1 MNDTI
6 GTEPPKTILILK
18 SNALT
23 LQSAEQFLKSRGW
36 AVMSTV
42 SLTESVQFLFENK
55 IDYFIICGN
64 HPQKKV
70 KQFPKLFK
78 QFTELQFITY
88 TDMANTPNIA
98 ILQEMGVPYQVLPPV
113 SGPAIERVIFRI
125 EKDSK
130 QNKEVNKTNLLN
142 DQKNATERK
151 KVQENIKKF
160 IESAE
165 DDSSIPNLDLAAG
178 TNSPVDGGSMSV
190 ETFAEYENRVKFQK
204 QKSYSSKEKDYPYL
218 SEVTPSEKPIVQQKP
233 PPEFERKIEN
243 ILDTSVKPTETSLPV
258 EKIERAQNCICFKI
272 ESTNFRGFLVAAM
285 GKNRKLDEEL
295 LMAVQTKLTE
305 VLQQEGA
312 IIDDSKPMDIKIRP
326 VNFEEWAIDK
336 AEFLKKS
343 IHDGNEVAMA
353 FFPINKTSP
362 QFGESVA
369 QDMLSIDIDDLAN
382 DVPVSFDVYIHL
394 PANNKY
400 ILYTP
405 KNGLFLSSQKERLK
419 AKGIDKMHAKKDTV
433 EEIKKYHAENSL
445 NNSIIDFEQNSL
457 SKKKKA

>member
-142 DQKNATERK
+142 DQKMLQRE
-151 KVQENIKKF
+151 KKF
-160 IESAE
+160 
-165 DDSSIPNLDLAAG
+165 
-178 TNSPVDGGSMSV
+178 
-190 ETFAEYENRVKFQK
+190 
-204 QKSYSSKEKDYPYL
+204 
-218 SEVTPSEKPIVQQKP
+218 
-233 PPEFERKIEN
+233 RKILKN
-243 ILDTSVKPTETSLPV
+243 LLNRQKMIARFPT
-258 EKIERAQNCICFKI
+258 
-272 ESTNFRGFLVAAM
+272 
-285 GKNRKLDEEL
+285 
-295 LMAVQTKLTE
+295 
-305 VLQQEGA
+305 
-312 IIDDSKPMDIKIRP
+312 
-326 VNFEEWAIDK
+326 
-336 AEFLKKS
+336 
-343 IHDGNEVAMA
+343 
-353 FFPINKTSP
+353 
-362 QFGESVA
+362 
-369 QDMLSIDIDDLAN
+369 
-382 DVPVSFDVYIHL
+382 
-394 PANNKY
+394 
-400 ILYTP
+400 
-405 KNGLFLSSQKERLK
+405 
-419 AKGIDKMHAKKDTV
+419 
-433 EEIKKYHAENSL
+433 
-445 NNSIIDFEQNSL
+445 
-457 SKKKKA
+457 